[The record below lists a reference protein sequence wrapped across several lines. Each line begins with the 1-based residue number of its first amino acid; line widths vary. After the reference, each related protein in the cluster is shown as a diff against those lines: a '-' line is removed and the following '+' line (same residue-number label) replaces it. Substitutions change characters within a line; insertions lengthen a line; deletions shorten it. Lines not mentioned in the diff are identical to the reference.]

1 MKTILYKA
9 DTRGH
14 ADHGWLNAWHSF
26 SFAEYHDPQRVHFGL
41 LRVLND
47 DTVAPG
53 MGFGTHPHDNMEIV
67 TIPLEGAL
75 EHSDSTGGKGVIR
88 KNEVQVMS
96 AGSGLRHSEYNHSK
110 TEPVKLFQIWVF
122 PKLRDVK
129 PGYDQRLFAPEER
142 SNKWQTV
149 AGGELA
155 AQALRINQDAYFSL
169 ANLDAGKTL
178 GYSPFLKGNG
188 VFIMLISGKI
198 EVAGQLLSKRDA
210 IGIEDPE
217 NLSVKALEVSEILL
231 IEVPMQ

>member
-1 MKTILYKA
+1 MKTVLYKA
-9 DTRGH
+9 ASRGH

-26 SFAEYHDPQRVHFGL
+26 SFAEYHNPERVHFGL

-88 KNEVQVMS
+88 KNEIQVMS

-122 PKLRDVK
+122 PKLRDIK
-129 PGYDQRLFAPEER
+129 PGYDQRLFSPDER
-142 SNKWQTV
+142 IDKWQTV

-155 AQALRINQDAYFSL
+155 KQALRINQDAYFSL
-169 ANLDAGKTL
+169 ANIGAGKSL
-178 GYSPFLKGNG
+178 DYSPFLKGNG
-188 VFIMLISGKI
+188 VYLMLINGKL
-198 EVAGQLLSKRDA
+198 EAAGEILNKRDA
-210 IGIEDPE
+210 VGITDPE
-217 NLSVKALEVSEILL
+217 NLSVKALEASEVLL